1 MSRQIASATRVR
13 ITVGGK
19 SVVATLVS
27 SEAARDFAS
36 LLPLTLAMN
45 DLFRREKFAPLPRAI
60 SEQGTRTHDY
70 AIGTIGYWPPGPD
83 VAIFY
88 RQDGERIPDPGLIV
102 LGKVK
107 AGIEAL
113 NVRGAIEA
121 TIELA

>member
-1 MSRQIASATRVR
+1 MNGQIASATRVR
-13 ITVGGK
+13 ITVAAK
-19 SVVATLVS
+19 SIVATLAN

-36 LLPLTLAMN
+36 LLPLRLTMN
-45 DLFRREKFAPLPRAI
+45 DLFRREKFAALPRAI
-60 SEQGTRTHDY
+60 SEQGKRTNDY
-70 AIGTIGYWPPGPD
+70 AVGTIGYWPPGPD

-88 RQDGERIPDPGLIV
+88 HQDGERIPDPGLIV